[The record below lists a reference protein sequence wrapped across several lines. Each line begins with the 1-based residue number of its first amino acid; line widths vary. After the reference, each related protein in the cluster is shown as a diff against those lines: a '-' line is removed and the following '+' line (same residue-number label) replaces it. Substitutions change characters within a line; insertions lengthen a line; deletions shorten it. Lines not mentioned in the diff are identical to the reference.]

1 MSPVMQESRP
11 LATLGLWAFIALV
24 VCSVMKMYFDSSWLR
39 LIIVWFVITV
49 GGTVATLWK
58 QSQDFS

>member
-1 MSPVMQESRP
+1 MSPVIHESRP

-39 LIIVWFVITV
+39 LIVVWLVVTVVGTV
-49 GGTVATLWK
+49 GTLWK
-58 QSQDFS
+58 QQQDW